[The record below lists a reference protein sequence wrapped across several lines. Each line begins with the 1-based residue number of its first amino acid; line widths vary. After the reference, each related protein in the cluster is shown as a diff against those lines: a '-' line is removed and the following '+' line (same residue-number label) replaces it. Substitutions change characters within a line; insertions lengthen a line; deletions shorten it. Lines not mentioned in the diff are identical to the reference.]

1 MFLSIY
7 TRTLVLK
14 QISEVEQ
21 MYIFKGREGGQ
32 DKRLTTNVIPKFP
45 AEGLTRKMRLWLWFD
60 QMNAFIIYILQAD
73 MLTFFPSDSNEED
86 K

>member
-45 AEGLTRKMRLWLWFD
+45 TEGLTRKMRKSLF
-60 QMNAFIIYILQAD
+60 MIII
-73 MLTFFPSDSNEED
+73 
-86 K
+86 